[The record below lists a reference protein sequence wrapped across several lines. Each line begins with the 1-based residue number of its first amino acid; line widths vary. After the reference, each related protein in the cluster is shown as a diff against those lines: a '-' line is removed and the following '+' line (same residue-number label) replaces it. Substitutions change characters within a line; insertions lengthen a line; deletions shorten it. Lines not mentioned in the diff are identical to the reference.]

1 MDFEFDIIG
10 KLFRFNPVQNTKLS
24 YAGNFYHVLSNL
36 WVLISLN
43 IFIIFIMISGYSFY
57 KTKNEQTSHS
67 VKVIMN
73 CGLAGAICSLI
84 DKAFWGGSLDFLQIH
99 NFFICDLKDCYLTI
113 AEILFVIIG
122 ILHNR
127 EISIKEY
134 LCFCYGKLKR

>member
-10 KLFRFNPVQNTKLS
+10 KLFRFNPVQNANLS

-99 NFFICDLKDCYLTI
+99 NFFIYDLKDFYLTI

-122 ILHNR
+122 ILHNK